1 MKKRYLKKK
10 GRKGRRPGRKMN
22 PMRSL
27 ASQNIRKFKTTVD
40 GGAISVPGTGVL
52 YTQLYGTITDIDNA
66 AGNNYNGIGMQDALR
81 SLYEEYRIDAV
92 KFTFVPLSTQATQ
105 GSATAGQ
112 VAYAVNR
119 AAWSAVPTSMI
130 DILRQNDCKVFNT
143 TRGFAVTV
151 RKPHWGGF
159 DPLTQTVTVAGSP
172 AAGTIKDFANV
183 GKHAFCGTRNYA
195 AGTSQPYWYGMD
207 LAINGLPGAV
217 TLYRVYKTYYVT
229 FRNQT

>member
-1 MKKRYLKKK
+1 
-10 GRKGRRPGRKMN
+10 MN

-40 GGAISVPGTGVL
+40 GGAISVPAAGVL
-52 YTQLYGTITDIDNA
+52 YTQLYGVLTDVDNS
-66 AGNNYNGIGMQDALR
+66 AGNNYAGIGMQNALR

-112 VAYAVNR
+112 VAYAINR
-119 AAWSAVPTSMI
+119 APWSAVPTSMI

-151 RKPHWGGF
+151 RKPAWGDITSLDGV
-159 DPLTQTVTVAGSP
+159 VT
-172 AAGTIKDFANV
+172 AATLKNGTAET
-183 GKHAFCGTRNYA
+183 KHAYCSTRDYM
-195 AGTSQPYWYGMD
+195 AGQTQPYWYGMD

-217 TLYRVYKTYYVT
+217 TLYRLYKTYYIT
-229 FRNQT
+229 FRNQS